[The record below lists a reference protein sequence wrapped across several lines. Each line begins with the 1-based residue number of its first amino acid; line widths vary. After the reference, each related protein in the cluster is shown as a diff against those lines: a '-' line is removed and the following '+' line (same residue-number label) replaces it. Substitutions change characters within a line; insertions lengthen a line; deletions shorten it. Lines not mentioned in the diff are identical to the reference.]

1 MASIPPTTSGT
12 PSRSI
17 VLDVALQL
25 GLLALLLYACARI
38 VLPFA
43 GILLWSVILTVM
55 LHPLHVRLASK
66 VGNRWSALLIGLVG
80 VALILAPTVAVVS
93 SIASSAG
100 WLISGLQDHT
110 LSIPPP
116 PPRLGEAPVVGP
128 KLVEVW
134 TLVATDGS
142 AAIIKYSKQLST
154 SAMWVAALSGRLVAG
169 ELSFVLSFA
178 IAAVLVAYA
187 KGAATFAQR
196 LLEILT
202 GNRGRGPR
210 LAALTAA
217 TVRGVAI
224 GVVGVAAIQSVLIG
238 VGFFAIGLPA
248 AGLLMLLALLL
259 GIIQVPATLLTLPVI
274 IYVFATEPTG
284 PAVIFMIWSLF
295 AGLSD
300 NFLKPLMLGRGL
312 EVPMPV
318 ILIGVI
324 GGMIVDGLLGLFI
337 GPVVLAVGYVLFM
350 EWLDLHS
357 VDKSAAESGDLPK

>member
-93 SIASSAG
+93 SIATSAG

-128 KLVEVW
+128 KLV
-134 TLVATDGS
+134 
-142 AAIIKYSKQLST
+142 
-154 SAMWVAALSGRLVAG
+154 
-169 ELSFVLSFA
+169 
-178 IAAVLVAYA
+178 
-187 KGAATFAQR
+187 
-196 LLEILT
+196 
-202 GNRGRGPR
+202 
-210 LAALTAA
+210 
-217 TVRGVAI
+217 
-224 GVVGVAAIQSVLIG
+224 
-238 VGFFAIGLPA
+238 
-248 AGLLMLLALLL
+248 
-259 GIIQVPATLLTLPVI
+259 
-274 IYVFATEPTG
+274 
-284 PAVIFMIWSLF
+284 
-295 AGLSD
+295 
-300 NFLKPLMLGRGL
+300 
-312 EVPMPV
+312 
-318 ILIGVI
+318 
-324 GGMIVDGLLGLFI
+324 
-337 GPVVLAVGYVLFM
+337 
-350 EWLDLHS
+350 
-357 VDKSAAESGDLPK
+357 